1 MWDVHTYPFFGIRG
15 IGIGAICTN
24 KRQIKSP
31 AVNTLGHPITFE
43 QFIHSRILARC
54 ILLILSP
61 FYESWVK
68 LQVHDPI
75 SLCTSWNYLYISGYI
90 FTFNKCRRKKNDLS
104 YKLKYIL
111 AQRSQFKGVFDKC
124 LFVLYLLCEIQN
136 FQEEKPPSLCIPEQ
150 VCLLYVL
157 FLVFEIRSGA

>member
-15 IGIGAICTN
+15 IGIGAIYTN

-104 YKLKYIL
+104 SVISWNISLLSVLSSK
-111 AQRSQFKGVFDKC
+111 VFLINVCSSATSSVRYRTSKRKNHP
-124 LFVLYLLCEIQN
+124 LFVSRSRFVCFMCYFL
-136 FQEEKPPSLCIPEQ
+136 SL
-150 VCLLYVL
+150 
-157 FLVFEIRSGA
+157 R